1 MPLDPHHSMWRDK
14 TEAPEGPRVPV
25 CALLDNIRS
34 AQNVGDMFRSADA
47 LLLEKLYLVGI
58 TAFPPNSKLEKTAL
72 GASETVPWSHQL
84 RIFDAVVEI
93 RAAGMPPVAVEMTPS
108 SQSLFE
114 WQGPARAC
122 FVFGHEVMGV
132 DKELIRQADAV
143 VHLPMAG
150 LKNSLNVSSSF
161 AVTLYHHLARH
172 GLLAGGPPSLE
183 DSYLPDKRQG

>member
-1 MPLDPHHSMWRDK
+1 MTIDPHHSMWRDK
-14 TEAPEGPRVPV
+14 RESPEGPRAPV
-25 CALLDNIRS
+25 YALLDNIRS

-47 LLLEKLYLVGI
+47 LFIEQLYLVGI

-72 GASETVPWSHQL
+72 GASKTVPWSHHL
-84 RIFDAVVEI
+84 RLFDAVEEI
-93 RAAGMPPVAVEMTPS
+93 RGTGTAIVAVEMTPS

-114 WQGPARAC
+114 WEGPAQAC

-132 DKELIRQADAV
+132 DRELIRQADAV

-161 AVTLYHHLARH
+161 AVTMYHHLAHH
-172 GLLAGGPPSLE
+172 GLLSQGPPKLNE
-183 DSYLPDKRQG
+183 SYLPDKRQG